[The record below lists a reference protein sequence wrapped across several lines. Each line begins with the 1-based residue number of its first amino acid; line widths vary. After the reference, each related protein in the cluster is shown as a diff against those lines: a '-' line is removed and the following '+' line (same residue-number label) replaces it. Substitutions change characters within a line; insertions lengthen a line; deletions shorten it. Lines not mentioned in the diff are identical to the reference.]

1 MARGA
6 VMRDRLDD
14 TVIEA
19 KGGFNEIL
27 AISGN
32 AAALDLDATLAK
44 IV

>member
-1 MARGA
+1 MARSTI
-6 VMRDRLDD
+6 MRDRLDN

-19 KGGFNEIL
+19 KGGLNEIL

-32 AAALDLDATLAK
+32 AAALDLDATLTK

>member
-27 AISGN
+27 AIAGN

>member
-1 MARGA
+1 MACGA
-6 VMRDRLDD
+6 VMRDRLDY

-27 AISGN
+27 AVAGN
-32 AAALDLDATLAK
+32 TAALDLDATLAK